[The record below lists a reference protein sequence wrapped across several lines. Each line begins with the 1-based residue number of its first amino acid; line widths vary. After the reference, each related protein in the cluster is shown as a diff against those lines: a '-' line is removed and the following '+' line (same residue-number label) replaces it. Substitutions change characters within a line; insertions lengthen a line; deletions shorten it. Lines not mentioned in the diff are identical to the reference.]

1 MNNSDMATCIIC
13 GKNYKACLSCKDQDV
28 IKPWRNITDS
38 VEHYKIFLV
47 ISQYNNGY
55 LKKDEAKKQLENIN
69 FNEKELKES
78 VQDKIKE
85 IMSVTETE
93 KKTALSKNNAAKKCE

>member
-13 GKNYKACLSCKDQDV
+13 GKKYKACLSCKDQDV

-47 ISQYNNGY
+47 ISQYNHGY
-55 LKKDEAKKQLENIN
+55 LKKDEAKKQLENIK
-69 FNEKELKES
+69 FNTEELKVS

-85 IMSVTETE
+85 IMSVTEAS
-93 KKTALSKNNAAKKCE
+93 KKTTLVKNNTTK